1 MKTMLYTRT
10 GWPDE
15 VPSTLKLFKDRHLE
29 LSIQDDC
36 LMLGQRVVVPTG
48 LQ

>member
-1 MKTMLYTRT
+1 MKAMLYTRT

-15 VPSTLKLFKDRHLE
+15 VLSTLKLFKDRHLE
-29 LSIQDDC
+29 PLIQNDC
-36 LMLGQRVVVPTG
+36 IMLGYRVVVPTG